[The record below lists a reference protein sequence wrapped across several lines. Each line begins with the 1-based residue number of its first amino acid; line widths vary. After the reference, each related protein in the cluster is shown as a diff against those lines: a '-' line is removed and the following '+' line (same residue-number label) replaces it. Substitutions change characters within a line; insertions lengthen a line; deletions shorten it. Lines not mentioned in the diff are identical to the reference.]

1 MNAQLNHLVA
11 QQRIADLHR
20 AAERARVTTSAGAG
34 PSNSRDSH
42 PVTRVTAQI
51 VRLIARLA
59 PTRLSRANHT
69 ARTPLAPDP
78 VFDIGTPAGTSRAD
92 VP

>member
-34 PSNSRDSH
+34 PSNSRVSH
-42 PVTRVTAQI
+42 PVTRLKAELA
-51 VRLIARLA
+51 LIARLA
-59 PTRLSRANHT
+59 PTRLSGANHT

-78 VFDIGTPAGTSRAD
+78 VFDIGTPAGTSRTD